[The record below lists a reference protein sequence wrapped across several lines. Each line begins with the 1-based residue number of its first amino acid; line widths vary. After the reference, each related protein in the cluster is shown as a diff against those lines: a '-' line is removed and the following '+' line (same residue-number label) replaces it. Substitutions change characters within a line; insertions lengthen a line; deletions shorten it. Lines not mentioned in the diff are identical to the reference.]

1 MNAELTG
8 FTIAVT
14 SDRRSADLLTA
25 FERRGARVC
34 HLPLLRTAPA
44 EHDEVLLAETRAIIA
59 ARPDAVIVTTAYGLR
74 RWTEAA
80 DAAGLLDDLLAAL
93 WNAELLI
100 RGPKARGAV
109 RAAGLDDAEAHFGDL
124 TGDLVDRLITDGVD
138 GTPLAGSTVAI
149 QLHGYA
155 DHSQLDRLRD
165 AGATVLSVEPYR
177 WLPGDAAH
185 ADRLVTGVCDGE
197 LDVLTFTSAPAVD
210 ALLDHA
216 RAHPR
221 GAEFFAA
228 LREGETT
235 AAAIGPVTA
244 QGLIAAGIEPVVPER
259 YRLGALVRAVTEHL
273 TAHRRRSVPTA
284 LGELEIRGHA
294 ARIGTQTVP
303 LSPVSLRLLT
313 RLADSPGR
321 VVPREELAGLLPTGA
336 SDHALDVA
344 ISRLR
349 GALPDNLVRTVVRR
363 GYLLQ
368 R

>member
-1 MNAELTG
+1 MTAELAG

-25 FERRGARVC
+25 FERRGARTW
-34 HLPLLRTAPA
+34 HAPLLRTAPA
-44 EHDEVLLAETRAIIA
+44 ERDDVLIAETRAIIA

-80 DAAGLLDDLLAAL
+80 DAAGLVDDLLAVL
-93 WNAELLI
+93 WDAELLI

-124 TGDLVDRLITDGVD
+124 TGDLVDRLLRDGIT
-138 GTPLAGSTVAI
+138 GTPLAGSTIAV

-155 DHSQLDRLRD
+155 DHRQLDRLRD
-165 AGATVLSVEPYR
+165 AGATVLTVEPYR
-177 WLPGDAAH
+177 WLPGDAAQ
-185 ADRLVTGVCDGE
+185 ADRLVAGVCDGE

-216 RAHPR
+216 RDHPR

-228 LREGETT
+228 LRGGDVTP
-235 AAAIGPVTA
+235 AAIGPVTA
-244 QGLIAAGIEPVVPER
+244 QGLIDAGIEAVVPER

-273 TAHRRRSVPTA
+273 VTHRGRSVRTCAGP
-284 LGELEIRGHA
+284 LQIRGHA
-294 ARIGTQTVP
+294 ARLGEQTVP
-303 LSPVSLRLLT
+303 LSPVSLRLLN

-321 VVPREELAGLLPTGA
+321 VVPREELVGLLPEGA

-349 GALPDNLVRTVVRR
+349 GALPDDLVRTVVRR